1 MATSKITINGV
12 TEMDV
17 TDTTAIAADVA
28 STKYFYG
35 ADGVKYE
42 GSADPAGTPT
52 LQTKSVTPTENAQV
66 ITADAGYD
74 GLDEVDVAA
83 ISSSYVG
90 SGVSRKS
97 STDLTASGAT
107 VTAPAGYYESA
118 ATKSVDTMTLPT
130 SAASSASSGYTSK
143 ATISRSTSDQYIN
156 IPTGYNTSGA
166 YYKVNAVVNGSATGP
181 SNITASSASVSTG
194 SNTLTLTKTGVSTT
208 PTVSAGYVGS
218 ATASTA
224 TIALTASVTTKAAA
238 TITPTTSN
246 QTISSGTYIT
256 GTQTISGDANLVAG
270 NIKKDVSIFNVT
282 GTYEGSGGG
291 GGSWTLLGAQ
301 DYEVN
306 TTSTSAIV
314 VGTISCGAGAW
325 TSNKII
331 YVKVRDKAGARNGYF
346 VGSDAFFYN
355 YGAANGATSGLGK
368 MTITIRRNNDGKYGT
383 TPSSG
388 NTGYGVYGF
397 SVNTDGDV
405 SIRSRYNNAYTYIIN
420 GTYRVEVYAL
430 DYAPDQGNPFNYS
443 FN

>member
-1 MATSKITINGV
+1 MSISDKLTRLASAREDIIDALADKGV
-12 TEMDV
+12 TATGHGFEDFPN
-17 TDTTAIAADVA
+17 DIAA
-28 STKYFYG
+28 
-35 ADGVKYE
+35 
-42 GSADPAGTPT
+42 
-52 LQTKSVTPTENAQV
+52 
-66 ITADAGYD
+66 IT
-74 GLDEVDVAA
+74 
-83 ISSSYVG
+83 
-90 SGVSRKS
+90 
-97 STDLTASGAT
+97 
-107 VTAPAGYYESA
+107 
-118 ATKSVDTMTLPT
+118 
-130 SAASSASSGYTSK
+130 
-143 ATISRSTSDQYIN
+143 
-156 IPTGYNTSGA
+156 
-166 YYKVNAVVNGSATGP
+166 
-181 SNITASSASVSTG
+181 
-194 SNTLTLTKTGVSTT
+194 
-208 PTVSAGYVGS
+208 
-218 ATASTA
+218 
-224 TIALTASVTTKAAA
+224 
-238 TITPTTSN
+238 
-246 QTISSGTYIT
+246 
-256 GTQTISGDANLVAG
+256 
-270 NIKKDVSIFNVT
+270 
-282 GTYEGSGGG
+282 GG